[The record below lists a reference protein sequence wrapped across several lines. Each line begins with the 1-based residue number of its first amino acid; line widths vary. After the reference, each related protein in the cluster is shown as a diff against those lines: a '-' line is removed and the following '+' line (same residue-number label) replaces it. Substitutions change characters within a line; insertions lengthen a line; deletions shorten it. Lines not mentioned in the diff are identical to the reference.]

1 MTFFQFYLPQLT
13 FSLVEG
19 NKKRTF
25 VYQKFLFCLS
35 IAKAMVYHHDI
46 VVDIIA
52 TGEHP
57 EYIAIDRHWV
67 VAFLDRFV

>member
-1 MTFFQFYLPQLT
+1 M
-13 FSLVEG
+13 
-19 NKKRTF
+19 
-25 VYQKFLFCLS
+25 
-35 IAKAMVYHHDI
+35 AYHHDI